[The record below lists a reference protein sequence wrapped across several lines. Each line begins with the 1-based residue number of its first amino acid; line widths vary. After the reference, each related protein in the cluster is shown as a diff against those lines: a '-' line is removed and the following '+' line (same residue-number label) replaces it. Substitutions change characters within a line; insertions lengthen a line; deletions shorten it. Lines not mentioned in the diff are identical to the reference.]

1 MKGYLKDESNDKI
14 PLSNIENLDITTFSL
29 MINNYIKD
37 NVGIYSD
44 IDSIENGTLI
54 LEKLFPDMK
63 LNPKGMSH
71 F

>member
-1 MKGYLKDESNDKI
+1 MKGYLNDESNDKV
-14 PLSNIENLDITTFSL
+14 PLSNIENLDITTFSD

>member
-1 MKGYLKDESNDKI
+1 MKGYLNDESNDKV
-14 PLSNIENLDITTFSL
+14 PLSNIENLDITTFSD

-54 LEKLFPDMK
+54 LEKLFPGTK
-63 LNPKGMSH
+63 LNPKGMSR

>member
-1 MKGYLKDESNDKI
+1 MKGYLNDESNDKV
-14 PLSNIENLDITTFSL
+14 PLSNIENLDITTFSD

-63 LNPKGMSH
+63 LNPKGMSR